1 MLLLGLGVRLGGRR
15 KLLPLPEPVE
25 EEEANDTKLPPRPKL
40 VGRWKEVGV
49 AGTAAGVA
57 AGDDV
62 VGGGAAA
69 VVLDE
74 GRGRGGGADGAFIK
88 EECAAERSRRTF
100 GLV

>member
-1 MLLLGLGVRLGGRR
+1 MLLLGLGVLLGGRR

-25 EEEANDTKLPPRPKL
+25 EEEASETKLPPRPKL
-40 VGRWKEVGV
+40 VGRWKEVGA
-49 AGTAAGVA
+49 AGTDAGVA
-57 AGDDV
+57 AGDNV

-74 GRGRGGGADGAFIK
+74 RRGRGGGADGAFI
-88 EECAAERSRRTF
+88 EEESAAERGRRIF